1 MDVALPLLQHATSPG
16 LSVITEGTLRQCVTS
31 ACRAKCTIYVVV
43 ILSLKKLGHRLHM
56 DFVRK
61 LFVNIDLFFSCY
73 WANKK
78 MCRLQGV
85 PLRGQKTGKCNI
97 ASTADEPRPEG
108 RHILR
113 PTRTPLLVC
122 PSQANVGG
130 GGRCRLLTIPAQS
143 IVPMS

>member
-85 PLRGQKTGKCNI
+85 PLRGHQNGQMQHSLHGRRTS
-97 ASTADEPRPEG
+97 AG